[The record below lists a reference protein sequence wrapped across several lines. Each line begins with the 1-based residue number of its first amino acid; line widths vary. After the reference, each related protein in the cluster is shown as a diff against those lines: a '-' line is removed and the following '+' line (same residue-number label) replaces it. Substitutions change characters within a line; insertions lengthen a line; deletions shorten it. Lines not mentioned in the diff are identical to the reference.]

1 MQASETQAPPVHG
14 APRPPLAAARALMAR
29 FLGGEDGRDRAGA
42 ALTMAIRVASA
53 GLAFLTQVLLARWLG
68 AFEFGVFTYVWVW
81 VNVLGTLAVM
91 GFSTSAVRFL
101 NEYAKPAAAG
111 LARGFLRFGRAVS
124 FGAGALV
131 MLAGLFILWRFPGLA
146 DDHYLRPMMIGL
158 LALPAFA
165 LTDFHDG
172 TGRARQWIGLAF
184 IPPYIL
190 RPLLILVFTGW
201 ALWLGGERQAT
212 LAATALVAAT
222 WITALVQFALQQRRF
237 AGETAGALPRYDV
250 GHWLWVSLPLLLM
263 ESFTLLMMNIDI
275 LLLELFV
282 TPEGIARYFAA
293 ARTMSFVAFIHFA
306 VSAVAMRRFALA
318 FADHDATRARRQ
330 LDRFRGWMLWPSL
343 ALTGLLLVA
352 GPFILSLFGPGF
364 ATAWPVMAA
373 LAAGY
378 LARALAG
385 PVEALL
391 VVSGRQKA
399 TAAVTGLTAA
409 LNIALNL
416 MLIPRYG
423 LLGAGL
429 ATGVSFVFQALA
441 LSFLARR
448 TLQRGFGETARNS
461 RAKRP

>member
-1 MQASETQAPPVHG
+1 MQASETQASPVNG
-14 APRPPLAAARALMAR
+14 APRPSLDAVRALMAR
-29 FLGGEDGRDRAGA
+29 FIGGEDGRDRAGA
-42 ALTMAIRVASA
+42 MLTMVIRVASA
-53 GLAFLTQVLLARWLG
+53 GLAFFTQVLLARWLG

-111 LARGFLRFGRAVS
+111 LARGFLRVGRLAS

-131 MLAGLFILWRFPGLA
+131 MLAGLFFLWRFPGLA

-172 TGRARQWIGLAF
+172 AGRARQWIGLAF
-184 IPPYIL
+184 LPPYIL
-190 RPLLILVFTGW
+190 RPLLLLVFTGA
-201 ALWLGGERQAT
+201 ALWLGGARQAT
-212 LAATALVAAT
+212 LAASALVAAT
-222 WITALVQFALQQRRF
+222 WITALAQFALQHQRF
-237 AGETAGALPRYDV
+237 ANEMHGAPPRYRAK
-250 GHWLWVSLPLLLM
+250 HWLWVSLPLLLM

-282 TPEGIARYFAA
+282 SPDGIARYFAA

-318 FADHDATRARRQ
+318 FAERDAARAKRQ
-330 LDRFRGWMLWPSL
+330 LRRFRGWLWWPSL

-373 LAAGY
+373 LAGGY

-391 VVSGRQKA
+391 VVSGRQKY
-399 TAAVTGLTAA
+399 TAAVTGLTAV

-429 ATGVSFVFQALA
+429 ATGAAHVFQSLVLALA
-441 LSFLARR
+441 ARR
-448 TLQRGFGETARNS
+448 VLREGFAS
-461 RAKRP
+461 